1 MIDEY
6 KKQFCEEY
14 EILEKVYVDEKTNKE
29 LNKRVAEEHF
39 SSYVDFYDGYY
50 CEKADNTDEY
60 RFYTTKVAK
69 MSDEDI
75 NKAIM
80 FENNNHLRKID
91 KNINF
96 ITTVLK
102 IYLVLTIIV
111 TIIICIL
118 WSNST
123 SA

>member
-1 MIDEY
+1 MIEDY

-14 EILEKVYVDEKTNKE
+14 DVLEKVYVDEKTNKE

-39 SSYVDFYDGYY
+39 DTDIDFYDGYY
-50 CEKADNTDEY
+50 CEKIDNTDEY
-60 RFYTTKVAK
+60 RFYTTKIAK
-69 MSDEDI
+69 ISDDDL

-102 IYLVLTIIV
+102 IYLVLLIIAI
-111 TIIICIL
+111 IIICIL
-118 WSNST
+118 WFKST